1 MAYNAFANNAP
12 VDLGDYYRR
21 GLEQAQQS
29 VTQAAE
35 QAPAQAQSSLS
46 AVIAQLAALGIKDLS
61 QLVGLSD
68 ADLMNLATTATRQQ
82 NAQATGQ
89 PQPFIPP
96 ASWAAGPP
104 SVNPPNVQDLT
115 VQGTDQNAAM
125 LRSGGPDLL
134 SGGTVGPIERIPGTS
149 DTAWAQTQ
157 SVNMP
162 LADWF
167 RYQAAKGTPQT
178 SYYGPTAGAP
188 QLALEQA
195 ALAEATASPWAA
207 AAPAA
212 PPTVATPAQSAPAQ
226 TAQSA
231 TPAPSVVAP
240 TTVTQPTLTA
250 AQLAARAAAVP
261 QVQTYISNL
270 SKVTQPTTQQSADLA
285 MYQQRL
291 ADYQKSASL
300 ITQP

>member
-1 MAYNAFANNAP
+1 MP
-12 VDLGDYYRR
+12 VH
-21 GLEQAQQS
+21 
-29 VTQAAE
+29 
-35 QAPAQAQSSLS
+35 
-46 AVIAQLAALGIKDLS
+46 
-61 QLVGLSD
+61 
-68 ADLMNLATTATRQQ
+68 
-82 NAQATGQ
+82 
-89 PQPFIPP
+89 
-96 ASWAAGPP
+96 
-104 SVNPPNVQDLT
+104 NPPNVQDLSG
-115 VQGTDQNAAM
+115 QGTDQNAAM

-134 SGGTVGPIERIPGTS
+134 SAGTAGPIERIPGTS

-188 QLALEQA
+188 QLALGQA
-195 ALAEATASPWAA
+195 ARAEATASPWAA
-207 AAPAA
+207 PPA
-212 PPTVATPAQSAPAQ
+212 PTVATPAQTAPAQ

-240 TTVTQPTLTA
+240 TVTQPTLTA

-261 QVQTYISNL
+261 TVQTYIANL

-285 MYQQRL
+285 VDQQRL
-291 ADYQKSASL
+291 AA
-300 ITQP
+300 

>member
-35 QAPAQAQSSLS
+35 QAPAQAQGSLS

-68 ADLMNLATTATRQQ
+68 ADLMNLATASTRQQ
-82 NAQATGQ
+82 NAQAMGQ

-96 ASWAAGPP
+96 PSWAAGMPA
-104 SVNPPNVQDLT
+104 VNPPNVQDLT

-125 LRSGGPDLL
+125 LRSGGPNLL

-207 AAPAA
+207 PPA
-212 PPTVATPAQSAPAQ
+212 PTVATPAQTAPAQ

-240 TTVTQPTLTA
+240 TVTQPTLTA

-261 QVQTYISNL
+261 TVQTYISNL
-270 SKVTQPTTQQSADLA
+270 SKIAQPTAAQSADLA

>member
-125 LRSGGPDLL
+125 LRSGGPNLL

-207 AAPAA
+207 AAA

-240 TTVTQPTLTA
+240 TVTQPTLTA

-261 QVQTYISNL
+261 TVQTYISNL
-270 SKVTQPTTQQSADLA
+270 SKIAQPTAAQSADLA

>member
-1 MAYNAFANNAP
+1 MAYNAFANNAQ

-89 PQPFIPP
+89 PQPFIPQ

-115 VQGTDQNAAM
+115 VQGTDQNATM

-195 ALAEATASPWAA
+195 ALAEATASPW
-207 AAPAA
+207 AA

>member
-1 MAYNAFANNAP
+1 VAYNAFANNAP

-125 LRSGGPDLL
+125 LRSGGPNLL

-207 AAPAA
+207 AAA

-240 TTVTQPTLTA
+240 TVTQPTLTA

>member
-1 MAYNAFANNAP
+1 MAYNAFANNAQ

-29 VTQAAE
+29 VTQAAT
-35 QAPAQAQSSLS
+35 QAPEQAQSSLS

-68 ADLMNLATTATRQQ
+68 ADLMNLATASTRQQ

-96 ASWAAGPP
+96 PSWAAGMPT
-104 SVNPPNVQDLT
+104 VNPPNVQDLT

-125 LRSGGPDLL
+125 LRSGGPNLL

-207 AAPAA
+207 PAT

-240 TTVTQPTLTA
+240 TVTQPTLTA